1 MEMSRIPDFAN
12 KSREGMSRW
21 FSEMAL
27 RDLLFHPE
35 DRPRDII
42 RIDTGKRTFTR
53 GECTKLDGIMTEM
66 FEKFGDGVCEAAS
79 PVFMKQMGLRAEA

>member
-1 MEMSRIPDFAN
+1 MKTSRIPDFAN
-12 KSREGMSRW
+12 KSREGMTRW

-27 RDLLFHPE
+27 RGLLFHPE

-42 RIDTGKRTFTR
+42 TVATGQRTFTHS
-53 GECTKLDGIMTEM
+53 ECAKLGHIVSEM
-66 FEKFGDGVCEAAS
+66 FEKFGAGVCEAAY